1 MAVPRDAPKSTF
13 PDFDAGSPDKIA
25 PYHSAL
31 ERNEA
36 VLKAYAPALKIL
48 REGFAFD
55 AFVIATLHVLQFGSA
70 NPVVKHDAICGAESH
85 RTRA

>member
-1 MAVPRDAPKSTF
+1 MR
-13 PDFDAGSPDKIA
+13 
-25 PYHSAL
+25 AL
-31 ERNEA
+31 SDHVIDSRMRQT
-36 VLKAYAPALKIL
+36 